1 MNKVGIALKVL
12 KSPTGRHLLSVGIK
26 VGLKNKRVRGLL
38 ASQVQ
43 KQIRMR
49 LLGK

>member
-1 MNKVGIALKVL
+1 VNKVGIALKVL